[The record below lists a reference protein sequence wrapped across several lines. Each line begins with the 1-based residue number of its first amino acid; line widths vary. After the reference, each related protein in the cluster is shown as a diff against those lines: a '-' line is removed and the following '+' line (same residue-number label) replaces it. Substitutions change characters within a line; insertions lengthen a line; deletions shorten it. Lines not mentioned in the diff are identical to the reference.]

1 MNKLQLQ
8 QHAEFKVNPIEVSTG
23 IKLELI
29 RISSDL
35 WFGKYDSKDT
45 SAYYYT
51 ADTDKF
57 SLTLEYNTADRIHFK
72 WNLDYQKHDG
82 KKKFRENFK
91 TELEVAQFINTKLK

>member
-1 MNKLQLQ
+1 MNKLELQ
-8 QHAEFKVNPIEVSTG
+8 QHAEFIINKVSYVTNVEF
-23 IKLELI
+23 ELI

-91 TELEVAQFINTKLK
+91 TELELSNFINTTLK